1 MIKKFILISMLLLPS
16 LYVRAQYSSVLAYD
30 TYAAERG
37 ITIVRNMSSTEVVTY
52 VSNTETQR
60 FTYEN
65 NSTLVYKYFE
75 LPSPVFDKIIINDFR
90 IINDVL
96 YFSF

>member
-1 MIKKFILISMLLLPS
+1 LILKHLSMNKMIKKFILISMLLLPS

-30 TYAAERG
+30 TYAADRG
-37 ITIVRNMSSTEVVTY
+37 TTIVRNTSTEVVTY

-75 LPSPVFDKIIINDFR
+75 LQSPVFLR
-90 IINDVL
+90 H
-96 YFSF
+96 Y